1 MAGLKV
7 NSKEMNTKTAQL
19 NLSNLPVG
27 VYILKAI
34 DEKGKVFSQ
43 KIIKK

>member
-1 MAGLKV
+1 MV
-7 NSKEMNTKTAQL
+7 NLFWNMTEMNTKTAQL